1 MKNMLSKN
9 KNPEIQICNISKYFN
24 NKAAIN
30 NLSLNIYKGDLITL
44 IGPNGSGK
52 TTLFKIISTILTPD
66 SGTLKI
72 KNFNAVKKSQLIR
85 NKIGLTSHESFL
97 YKDLTLK
104 ENLLFIGNL
113 FRLENVEK
121 RILSLSEKFQMKNYL
136 NKPIHTLS
144 KGLTKRATLIR
155 TFLHDP
161 EILLLDEPLSDLD
174 MESQIVLIE
183 YLKQESSNNKTILIS
198 THQIELSI
206 DLKTQIAIIDRGK
219 LINLFPETP
228 SSISSLKKIYSES
241 LKSGAVG

>member
-1 MKNMLSKN
+1 MLSKN

-30 NLSLNIYKGDLITL
+30 NLSLNIYRGDLITL

-72 KNFNAVKKSQLIR
+72 KNLNTVKNSQLIR
-85 NKIGLTSHESFL
+85 NKIGFTSHESFL

-113 FRLENVEK
+113 FRVENLEK
-121 RILSLSEKFQMKNYL
+121 RISSLSEKFQMKSYL
-136 NKPIHTLS
+136 HKPIQTLS
-144 KGLTKRATLIR
+144 KGLIKRATLIR

-183 YLKQESSNNKTILIS
+183 FLKQQSSSNKTILIS

-206 DLKTQIAIIDRGK
+206 DLKTQIAIINNGK
-219 LINLFPETP
+219 LVNLLTKTP
-228 SSISSLKKIYSES
+228 SSISILKNIYSES
-241 LKSGAVG
+241 LNQEL

>member
-1 MKNMLSKN
+1 MLSKN

-30 NLSLNIYKGDLITL
+30 NLSLNIYRGDLITL

-72 KNFNAVKKSQLIR
+72 KNLNTVKNSQLIR
-85 NKIGLTSHESFL
+85 NKIGFTSHESFL

-113 FRLENVEK
+113 FRVENLEK
-121 RILSLSEKFQMKNYL
+121 RISSLSEKFQMKSYL
-136 NKPIHTLS
+136 HKPIQTLS
-144 KGLTKRATLIR
+144 KGLIKRATLIR

-183 YLKQESSNNKTILIS
+183 FLKQQSSSNKTILIS

-206 DLKTQIAIIDRGK
+206 DLKTQIAIINNGK
-219 LINLFPETP
+219 LVNLLPKTP
-228 SSISSLKKIYSES
+228 SSISILKNIYSES
-241 LKSGAVG
+241 LNQEL

>member
-1 MKNMLSKN
+1 MLSKN
-9 KNPEIQICNISKYFN
+9 KNPEIKISNISKYFN
-24 NKAAIN
+24 HIVAIN

-52 TTLFKIISTILTPD
+52 TTLFKIISTILSPD
-66 SGTLKI
+66 SGSLEI
-72 KNFNAVKKSQLIR
+72 KGLNAVKKSQLLR

-97 YKDLTLK
+97 YKDLTIK

-113 FRLENVEK
+113 FRVENIEK
-121 RILSLSEKFQMKNYL
+121 RISYLSEKFQMKKYL
-136 NKPIHTLS
+136 DKPIHTLS

-183 YLKQESSNNKTILIS
+183 FLKQESSNNKTIIIS

-206 DLKTQIAIIDRGK
+206 DLKTQIAIINNGK
-219 LINLFPETP
+219 IINLLSKTP
-228 SSISSLKKIYSES
+228 SSISILKKIYSES
-241 LKSGAVG
+241 LKSGVAG

>member
-1 MKNMLSKN
+1 M
-9 KNPEIQICNISKYFN
+9 
-24 NKAAIN
+24 
-30 NLSLNIYKGDLITL
+30 SLNIYKGDLITL

-52 TTLFKIISTILTPD
+52 TTLFKIISTILSPD
-66 SGTLKI
+66 SGSLEI
-72 KNFNAVKKSQLIR
+72 KGLNAVKKSQLLR

-97 YKDLTLK
+97 YKDLTIK

-113 FRLENVEK
+113 FRVENIEK
-121 RILSLSEKFQMKNYL
+121 RISYLSEKFQMKKYL
-136 NKPIHTLS
+136 DKPIHTLS

-183 YLKQESSNNKTILIS
+183 FLKQESSNNKTIIIS

-206 DLKTQIAIIDRGK
+206 DLKTQIAIINNGK
-219 LINLFPETP
+219 IINILSKTP
-228 SSISSLKKIYSES
+228 PSISILKKIYSES
-241 LKSGAVG
+241 LKSGVAG

>member
-1 MKNMLSKN
+1 MLSKN
-9 KNPEIQICNISKYFN
+9 KNPEIKISNISKYFN
-24 NKAAIN
+24 HKVAIN

-52 TTLFKIISTILTPD
+52 TTLFKIISTILSPD
-66 SGTLKI
+66 SGSLEI
-72 KNFNAVKKSQLIR
+72 KGLNAVKKNQLLR

-97 YKDLTLK
+97 YKDLTIK

-113 FRLENVEK
+113 FRVENIEK
-121 RILSLSEKFQMKNYL
+121 RISYLSEKFQMKKYL
-136 NKPIHTLS
+136 DKPIHTLS

-183 YLKQESSNNKTILIS
+183 FLKQESSNNKTIIIS

-206 DLKTQIAIIDRGK
+206 DLKTQIAIINNGK
-219 LINLFPETP
+219 IINILSKTP
-228 SSISSLKKIYSES
+228 PSISILKKIYSES
-241 LKSGAVG
+241 LKSGVAG

>member
-1 MKNMLSKN
+1 MLSKN
-9 KNPEIQICNISKYFN
+9 KNPEIKICNISKYFN

-30 NLSLNIYKGDLITL
+30 NLSLNIYKGDFITL

-52 TTLFKIISTILTPD
+52 TTLFKIISTILPPD
-66 SGTLKI
+66 SGTIEI
-72 KNFNAVKKSQLIR
+72 KGLNAVKKSQLIR
-85 NKIGLTSHESFL
+85 NKIGLTSHDSFL

-113 FRLENVEK
+113 FRLENIEK
-121 RILSLSEKFQMKNYL
+121 RISSLSEKFQMKNYL
-136 NKPIHTLS
+136 DKPIHTLS
-144 KGLTKRATLIR
+144 KGLAKRATLIR

-183 YLKQESSNNKTILIS
+183 FLKQESSNNKTILIA

-206 DLKTQIAIIDRGK
+206 DLKTQIAIIDSGK
-219 LINLFPETP
+219 LINLFHETP
-228 SSISSLKKIYSES
+228 SSISILKKIYSES
-241 LKSGAVG
+241 LKSGVVG